1 VNSGMGRTEFCR
13 SQGLSWSTLDRHLKR
28 QRSSAG
34 RSGGQLV
41 AVELAGANG
50 RGNSDTAGLAVVL
63 ASGRTIE
70 VGPGFD
76 APTLERLVSVLERG

>member
-1 VNSGMGRTEFCR
+1 
-13 SQGLSWSTLDRHLKR
+13 
-28 QRSSAG
+28 
-34 RSGGQLV
+34 V

>member
-1 VNSGMGRTEFCR
+1 
-13 SQGLSWSTLDRHLKR
+13 
-28 QRSSAG
+28 
-34 RSGGQLV
+34 
-41 AVELAGANG
+41 
-50 RGNSDTAGLAVVL
+50 VL